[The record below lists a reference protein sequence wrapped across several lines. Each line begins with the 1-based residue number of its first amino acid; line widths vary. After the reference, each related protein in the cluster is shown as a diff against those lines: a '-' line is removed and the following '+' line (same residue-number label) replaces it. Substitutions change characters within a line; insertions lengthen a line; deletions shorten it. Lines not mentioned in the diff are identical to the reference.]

1 MSYVVAIPS
10 YQRSDEITKKTLK
23 TLKEGGVDKKKI
35 YVFVANKQEEKKY
48 RDTMDRDTYHKIV
61 VGQKG
66 ITKQRIFISKYFKPG
81 TMIVSIDD
89 DVRNLVK
96 LSGDKLTKLSDLD
109 SFFKKAFDTL
119 KKEKLY
125 LWGVYPVKNSL
136 FMKNN
141 STTDLRFIIGVL
153 HGYINRHDNKLYP
166 NQKLQSKEDIEQ
178 SILFYLKDGGILRFN
193 NISFSTSF
201 KAKGGL
207 GSDINKRNMMDQQA
221 QEYLVKTYPNIV
233 SPKFR
238 KDGTPEVMLKRNP
251 KIVSFKD

>member
-10 YQRSDEITKKTLK
+10 YQRADEITKKTLK
-23 TLKEGGVDKKKI
+23 TLKEGGVDKNKI

-48 RDTMDRDTYHKIV
+48 RDTMDRNTYHKIV

-66 ITKQRIFISKYFKPG
+66 ITKQRLFISKYFKPG

-96 LSGDKLTKLSDLD
+96 LSDGKLTKLSNLD

-166 NQKLQSKEDIEQ
+166 NQKLQSKEDVEQ

-193 NISFSTSF
+193 NISFSTTF

-207 GSDINKRNMMDQQA
+207 GSDRSKRNMMDKQA

-251 KIVSFKD
+251 LKN

>member
-10 YQRSDEITKKTLK
+10 YQRSDEITKQTLK

-35 YVFVANKQEEKKY
+35 YVFVANKQEKKY

-66 ITKQRIFISKYFKPG
+66 LVNQRRFISKYFKPG
-81 TMIVSIDD
+81 TMIVSMDD

-96 LSGDKLTKLSDLD
+96 LSDGKLTKLSNLD

-193 NISFSTSF
+193 NISFSTTF

-207 GSDINKRNMMDQQA
+207 GSDRSKRNMMDKQA

-238 KDGTPEVMLKRNP
+238 KDGTPEVILKRNP
-251 KIVSFKD
+251 LKN